1 MPTFTSSSKTQLL
14 TLMSSRFKEFRYWWF
29 LFHSIGGLHSP
40 VMAQVST
47 ALWPTVT
54 VLTLTFWSSGSVSRC
69 TSVGEREN
77 TTRQKE
83 VLLALE
89 TSRLYFYLHLLL
101 LLQLLTTTHRDKSHC
116 EDSCLAHIFLL
127 MKPANNKYEIQVS
140 QLASRGAVKRK
151 MFFSVTDAARRRN
164 YCNLQ
169 KKGKELS
176 LMFCKYSG
184 WFMRR
189 YNYESRIS
197 SLTASASI
205 SMWPSGTKQTLL
217 GGTGLLTLKI
227 FSERLDCFRHA
238 QCLNKTRMYIHSF
251 WRR

>member
-1 MPTFTSSSKTQLL
+1 MVPLPQYRRPPLACDGAGQHGALAHRHRLDADFLVVGKREQVHVCWREGEYD
-14 TLMSSRFKEFRYWWF
+14 MS
-29 LFHSIGGLHSP
+29 
-40 VMAQVST
+40 
-47 ALWPTVT
+47 
-54 VLTLTFWSSGSVSRC
+54 
-69 TSVGEREN
+69 ERGASC
-77 TTRQKE
+77 R
-83 VLLALE
+83 E
-89 TSRLYFYLHLLL
+89 TSRPCFYLHLLL

-127 MKPANNKYEIQVS
+127 MKPANNNYEIQVS